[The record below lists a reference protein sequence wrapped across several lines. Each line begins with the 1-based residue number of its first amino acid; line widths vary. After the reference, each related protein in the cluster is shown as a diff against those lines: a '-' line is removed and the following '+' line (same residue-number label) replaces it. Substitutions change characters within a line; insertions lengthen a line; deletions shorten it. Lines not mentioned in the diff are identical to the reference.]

1 MIIRILV
8 IVGMLVEQYKTEQDA
23 IDRYLEIETIT
34 GTLIQFNLSDDK
46 KILLAEYK
54 RHAYFVGELI
64 ETEEGFAA
72 VKLTPT
78 LDIGNT
84 NGVILD
90 CKTWDGSQHGKI

>member
-23 IDRYLEIETIT
+23 IDRYIETKTIT

-54 RHAYFVGELI
+54 SWRY
-64 ETEEGFAA
+64 
-72 VKLTPT
+72 
-78 LDIGNT
+78 IGLQNL
-84 NGVILD
+84 G
-90 CKTWDGSQHGKI
+90 WQSAR